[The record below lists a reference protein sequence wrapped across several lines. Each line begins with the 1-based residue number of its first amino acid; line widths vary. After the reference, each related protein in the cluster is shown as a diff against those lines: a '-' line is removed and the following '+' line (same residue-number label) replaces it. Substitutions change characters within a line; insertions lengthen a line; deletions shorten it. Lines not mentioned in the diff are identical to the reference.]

1 MFHLTL
7 TEDERDLLEATLEET
22 VADLR
27 VEIRDTDRH
36 DYRERLKER
45 EAMYK
50 RLLTALHAT
59 HELMNA

>member
-1 MFHLTL
+1 MVHLTL
-7 TEDERDLLEATLEET
+7 TEDERDLLEATLQEC

-27 VEIRDTDRH
+27 MEIRDTDRR
-36 DYRERLKER
+36 DYRELLKER

-50 RLLTALHAT
+50 RLLIALQAT